1 VPTRIEIRGA
11 RTHNLKNIDVDIPRD
26 RLVVI
31 TGPSGSGKSS
41 LAFDT
46 IFAEGQRRYVESLS
60 PHARQFLSQLAKP
73 EVESIDGLSPTIAID
88 QHAAGHNPRSTV
100 GTATEIHDFL
110 RLLYSRTGQPHCP
123 TCGRPVSS
131 LTVDQMVDRVL
142 ALPAGTRL
150 SVLSP
155 VARQVKGS
163 LRPLLERLRRDGF
176 VRVMIDDEV
185 HDLSEQIEVGG
196 RAPHDVS
203 VYVDRLVSEPKA
215 RNRLADSIELA
226 LKESGGAVTIS
237 PVEGDDLTFTD
248 TCACI
253 ECGVAATTVDLSP
266 AAFSFNSPA
275 GACPACDGLGWVL
288 FFDEARIIPDPT
300 LTLREGAISPWARR
314 NTPYYQQLLDAVTT
328 KYAIDPFIP
337 WKDLPDTQRRLL
349 LRGTDEKIEFTVEK
363 DDSRFSFKRGF
374 EGVIPNLERRRKE
387 YDRRKREGQLAE
399 VQDFLTDEFHR
410 WMGRTR
416 CETCAGARLR
426 RESLHVTV
434 GGLDIAALA
443 ALTVRAGL
451 RFFADLSLPPRQQ
464 AVAERILSEIRSR
477 LRFLDE
483 VGLDYLTL
491 DRASS
496 TLSGGEA
503 QRIRLATQI
512 GAALVGVTYV
522 LDEPSIG
529 LHQRDNER
537 LLGTL
542 RSLRDQGNTVVVVE
556 HDAETIRAAD
566 HVIDMGP
573 GAGARGGEVVATG
586 TPDGIAADPRS
597 LTGGYL
603 SGRLRIGQPARR
615 RQAGSR
621 AIVLE
626 GARTNNLAG
635 VTVRFPLG
643 LLVAVTGV
651 SGSGKSSLVG
661 DTLLPAVKRELY
673 RLGGDGL
680 ALAGISGARHVDK
693 IIDIDQSPIGRTP
706 RSNPATFTGVFT
718 HVRELFAELPES
730 KARGYQPGRYSFNV
744 KGGRC
749 EACQGD
755 GLLRIEMNFLPDVFV
770 TCEVCGGRRYNRET
784 LEVRYKGLSIA
795 EVLDLTCNQAHDLLE
810 SHPRIRQ
817 KLAVIRQ
824 VGLGYLR
831 LGQNAAT
838 LSGGEAQ
845 RIKLA
850 RELGRKA
857 TGKTLYVL
865 DEPTT
870 GLHFDDVKKL
880 LEVLHE
886 LVDQGN
892 TVIVIEH
899 NLDVIRSADWVIDLG
914 PEGGAGGGQV
924 VAAGTPED
932 IARCAASHTGR
943 YLQAALGTP
952 AAAHRKAR

>member
-1 VPTRIEIRGA
+1 VTGSISIRGA

-88 QHAAGHNPRSTV
+88 QHAAAHNPRSTV

-110 RLLYSRTGQPHCP
+110 RLLFSRAGQPHCP
-123 TCGRPVSS
+123 GCGRPVSS
-131 LTVDQMVDRVL
+131 MTVDEMVDRVL

-155 VARQVKGS
+155 VARQHKGN

-176 VRVMIDDEV
+176 VRVMIDEEV
-185 HDLSEQIEVGG
+185 YDLSDKIEIDA
-196 RAPHDVS
+196 RATHDVC
-203 VYVDRLVSEPKA
+203 VYVDRLVNEPKA

-226 LKESGGAVTIS
+226 LRESGGAVQIS
-237 PVEGDDLTFTD
+237 PLEGDDLTFTD
-248 TCACI
+248 TCSCI
-253 ECGVAATTVDLSP
+253 DCGVAATTVDLSP

-288 FFDEARIIPDPT
+288 YFDEARVVPDPT
-300 LTLREGAISPWARR
+300 LTLREGAIAAWSRR

-328 KYAIDPFIP
+328 KYAIDPFTP
-337 WKDLPDTQRRLL
+337 WKDLPEEQRRLL
-349 LRGTDEKIEFTVEK
+349 LRGTDEEIEFTVEK
-363 DDSRFSFKRGF
+363 DDSRFSFRRGF

-387 YDRRKREGQLAE
+387 YERKRREGQAAE
-399 VQDFLTDEFHR
+399 AQDFLSDEFHR
-410 WMGRTR
+410 WMGQRR
-416 CETCAGARLR
+416 CEACGGARLR

-434 GGLDIAALA
+434 GGMNIAALSDM
-443 ALTVRAGL
+443 TVGEARAFFAGL
-451 RFFADLSLPPRQQ
+451 ALPPRQQ
-464 AVAERILSEIRSR
+464 AVAERILGEIGAR

-491 DRASS
+491 GRAMSS
-496 TLSGGEA
+496 LSGGEA

-512 GAALVGVTYV
+512 GSALVGVTYV

-529 LHQRDNER
+529 LHQRDNGR
-537 LLGTL
+537 LLSTL
-542 RSLRDQGNTVVVVE
+542 RHLRDLGNTVLVVE
-556 HDAETIRAAD
+556 HDADTIRAAD
-566 HVIDMGP
+566 HLIDMGP
-573 GAGARGGEVVATG
+573 GAGVRGGEVVATG
-586 TPDGIAADPRS
+586 TPEQVAADPRS

-603 SGRLRIGQPARR
+603 SGRLDIGQPARR
-615 RQAGSR
+615 RQPSSR

-626 GARTNNLAG
+626 GVRTNNLAG
-635 VTVRFPLG
+635 ITVRLPLG

-651 SGSGKSSLVG
+651 SGSGKSSLVI
-661 DTLLPAVKRELY
+661 DTLLPGVKRELY
-673 RLGGDGL
+673 RVGGEDL
-680 ALAGISGARHVDK
+680 ALDRIAGCRHVDK
-693 IIDIDQSPIGRTP
+693 TIDVDQGPIGRTP
-706 RSNPATFTGVFT
+706 RSNPATFTGLFT
-718 HVRELFAELPES
+718 FVRDLFAELPES
-730 KARGYQPGRYSFNV
+730 RARGYRPGRYSFNV

-755 GLLRIEMNFLPDVFV
+755 GLIRIEMNFLPDVFV
-770 TCEVCGGRRYNRET
+770 TCEVCGGKRYNRET
-784 LEVRYKGLSIA
+784 LEVRYKGLNIA

-810 SHPRIRQ
+810 SHPKIRQ

-824 VGLGYLR
+824 VGLGYLK

-850 RELGRKA
+850 RELGRKG

-892 TVIVIEH
+892 SVVVIEH

-924 VAAGTPED
+924 VAAGAPED

-943 YLQAALGTP
+943 YLKDALRP
-952 AAAHRKAR
+952 AAAAPRRRV

>member
-1 VPTRIEIRGA
+1 MASSIRIRGA
-11 RTHNLKNIDVDIPRD
+11 RTHNLKDVDIDIPRD

-46 IFAEGQRRYVESLS
+46 IFAEGQRRYAESLS

-73 EVESIDGLSPTIAID
+73 EVESIDGLSPASAID
-88 QHAAGHNPRSTV
+88 QRAAGQNPRSTV
-100 GTATEIHDFL
+100 GTATEIHDFF
-110 RLLYSRTGQPHCP
+110 RLLYSRAGQPHCP
-123 TCGRPVSS
+123 GCGKPVFSM
-131 LTVDQMVDRVL
+131 TVDEMVDRVL
-142 ALPAGTRL
+142 ALPRGTRL

-185 HDLSEQIEVGG
+185 HDLSEKIDVGG
-196 RAPHDVS
+196 RAAHDVS

-226 LKESGGAVTIS
+226 LRESGGAVTIS
-237 PVEGDDLTFTD
+237 PLEGDDLTFTD
-248 TCACI
+248 TCSCI
-253 ECGVAATTVDLSP
+253 DCGVTAHTVDLSP
-266 AAFSFNSPA
+266 SAFSFNSPA

-300 LTLREGAISPWARR
+300 LNLRDGAIAPWSRR
-314 NTPYYQQLLDAVTT
+314 NTPYYQQLLDAVAT
-328 KYAIDPFIP
+328 KYGIDPFTP
-337 WKDLPDTQRRLL
+337 WKDLPEDRRRLL
-349 LRGTDEKIEFTVEK
+349 LRGTDEEIEFTVEK
-363 DDSRFSFKRGF
+363 DDSRFSFRRGF

-387 YDRRKREGQLAE
+387 YDRRRRDGQQAE
-399 VQDFLTDEFHR
+399 VQDFLSDEFHR
-410 WMGRTR
+410 WMGQTR
-416 CETCAGARLR
+416 CSACGGARLR

-434 GGLDIAALA
+434 GGLNIAELA
-443 ALTVRAGL
+443 ARTVREGL
-451 RFFADLSLPPRQQ
+451 RFFADLSLTPRQQ
-464 AVAERILSEIRSR
+464 AVAERILAEIRSR

-491 DRASS
+491 DRATSS
-496 TLSGGEA
+496 LSGGEA
-503 QRIRLATQI
+503 QRIRLTTQI

-529 LHQRDNER
+529 LHQRDNDR

-542 RSLRDQGNTVVVVE
+542 RSLRDQGNTVIVVE

-566 HVIDMGP
+566 HIVDMGP
-573 GAGARGGEVVATG
+573 GAGVRGGEVVATG
-586 TPDGIAADPRS
+586 TPDEIEADARS

-603 SGRLRIGQPARR
+603 SGRLRIGRPARR

-635 VTVRFPLG
+635 VAVRFPLG
-643 LLVAVTGV
+643 LFVAVSGV
-651 SGSGKSSLVG
+651 SGSGKSSLIA
-661 DTLLPAVKRELY
+661 DTLLPAVKREIY
-673 RLGGDGL
+673 RLGGESP
-680 ALAGISGARHVDK
+680 ALDRITGARHIDK

-718 HVRELFAELPES
+718 FIRDLFSELPES
-730 KARGYQPGRYSFNV
+730 KARGYKPGRYSFNV

-755 GLLRIEMNFLPDVFV
+755 GLIRIEMNFLPDVFV

-784 LEVRYKGLSIA
+784 LEVRYKGLNIA
-795 EVLDLTCNQAHDLLE
+795 EVLDLTCNQAHDLFE
-810 SHPRIRQ
+810 SHPKIRQ
-817 KLAVIRQ
+817 KLAASRQ

-857 TGKTLYVL
+857 TGRTLYVL
-865 DEPTT
+865 DEPTC
-870 GLHFDDVKKL
+870 GLHFDDVRKL

-924 VAAGTPED
+924 VATGTPED
-932 IARCAASHTGR
+932 IARCPASHTGR
-943 YLQAALGTP
+943 YLQAALSPP
-952 AAAHRKAR
+952 ARRRAR

>member
-1 VPTRIEIRGA
+1 MPSRIEIRGA

-88 QHAAGHNPRSTV
+88 QHAAARNPRSTV
-100 GTATEIHDFL
+100 GTATEIYDFV
-110 RLLYSRTGQPHCP
+110 RLLYSRAGQPHCP
-123 TCGRPVSS
+123 SCGKPVSS
-131 LTVDQMVDRVL
+131 MTVDQMVDRIL
-142 ALPAGTRL
+142 ALPQGTRL

-155 VARQVKGS
+155 VARQVKGN
-163 LRPLLERLRRDGF
+163 LKPLLERLRRDGF

-185 HDLSEQIEVGG
+185 HDLSEQIALDG
-196 RAPHDVS
+196 RGLHDVS
-203 VYVDRLVSEPKA
+203 VYVDRLVNEGRI

-237 PVEGDDLTFTD
+237 LLEGDDLTFTD
-248 TCACI
+248 TCSCI
-253 ECGVAATTVDLSP
+253 DCGVATTTVDLSP

-275 GACPACDGLGWVL
+275 GACQACDGLGWVL
-288 FFDEARIIPDPT
+288 YFDEGRIIPDPT
-300 LTLREGAISPWARR
+300 LHLRDGAIAPWARR
-314 NTPYYQQLLDAVTT
+314 NTPYYQQLLDAVAT
-328 KYAIDPFIP
+328 KYAIDPFTP
-337 WKDLPDTQRRLL
+337 WIDLPETQRQLL
-349 LRGTDEKIEFTVEK
+349 LRGTDEEIEFTVEK
-363 DDSRFSFKRGF
+363 DDNRFSFKRGF

-387 YDRRKREGQLAE
+387 YERRRREGQQAE
-399 VQDFLTDEFHR
+399 VQDFLSDEFHR
-410 WMGRTR
+410 YMGTRR
-416 CETCAGARLR
+416 CETCKGARLR
-426 RESLHVTV
+426 KESLHVTV
-434 GGLDIAALA
+434 GDANIAELA
-443 ALTVRAGL
+443 AMTVGQCL
-451 RFFADLSLPPRQQ
+451 RFFAGLSLTPRQQ

-491 DRASS
+491 DRATS

-556 HDAETIRAAD
+556 HDPDTIRAAD

-573 GAGARGGEVVATG
+573 GAGVRGGEVVATG
-586 TPDGIAADPRS
+586 TPDEIAANPGS
-597 LTGGYL
+597 ITGGYL
-603 SGRLRIGQPARR
+603 SGRLRIEHPARR

-635 VTVRFPLG
+635 ITVRLPLG
-643 LLVAVTGV
+643 VLVAVTGV
-651 SGSGKSSLVG
+651 SGSGKSSLII
-661 DTLLPAVKRELY
+661 DTLLLAVKRELY
-673 RLGGDGL
+673 HVGGEEL
-680 ALAGISGARHVDK
+680 ALERITGFRHIDK

-718 HVRELFAELPES
+718 FIRDLFAELPDS
-730 KARGYQPGRYSFNV
+730 KARGYKPGRYSFNV

-784 LEVRYKGLSIA
+784 LEVRYKGLNIA

-810 SHPRIRQ
+810 SHPKIRQ
-817 KLAVIRQ
+817 KLAVLRQ

-845 RIKLA
+845 RIKLS
-850 RELGRKA
+850 RELSRKA

-880 LEVLHE
+880 MEVLHE

-932 IARCAASHTGR
+932 VARCAASHTGR
-943 YLQAALGTP
+943 YLQTALSP
-952 AAAHRKAR
+952 AASRRKAR